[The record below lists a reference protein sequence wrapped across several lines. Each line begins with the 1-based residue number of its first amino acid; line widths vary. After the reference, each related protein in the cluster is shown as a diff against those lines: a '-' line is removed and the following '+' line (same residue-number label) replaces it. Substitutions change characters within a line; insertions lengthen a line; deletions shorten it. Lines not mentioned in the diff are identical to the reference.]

1 MLELY
6 KSLYTVLSARA
17 TTQIFIKFIWSFIK
31 FIWSF
36 IKFKNTTLELYKAHV
51 SFIKF
56 MGTL

>member
-36 IKFKNTTLELYKAHV
+36 IKFIW

-56 MGTL
+56 IWSFIKFT